1 MVPDTGPDEPALV
14 ADCASGA
21 LQGRAAV
28 PPVYGWSNPGVPS
41 RTNRIRRG
49 RGWWW
54 GMQLTGPMRYP
65 DLAVA
70 LC

>member
-1 MVPDTGPDEPALV
+1 M
-14 ADCASGA
+14 
-21 LQGRAAV
+21 
-28 PPVYGWSNPGVPS
+28 PPVYGWSNPSVPS

-54 GMQLTGPMRYP
+54 GMELTGPMRYP